1 MRTAY
6 FAFSLIIFEGK
17 KSRDGALLTCLRP
30 YRARRAD
37 LGTPA
42 LLDTRDKAIAPIRG
56 RTFGAALYIIA
67 TISR

>member
-1 MRTAY
+1 MRFVPASTLLA
-6 FAFSLIIFEGK
+6 SLP
-17 KSRDGALLTCLRP
+17 RLR
-30 YRARRAD
+30 AMDAVSAD
-37 LGTPA
+37 LGIPA